1 MTALECRRRFLTILV
16 ESSTASR
23 YLGLAKQL
31 SSGRLPAS
39 PFDAGWHCPE
49 RKIVPRVGIH
59 LSRLRG
65 RQPPRQETTKCLPLH
80 GVHKI
85 RVGSLIPKREV
96 DMEREA
102 VSSSN
107 LVSVGY
113 NPDSETLEV
122 EFKNSGIYEY
132 YNVPQFM
139 YDRLMQA
146 GSIGTFFNTE
156 IKTSYACSKVWTQWL
171 AGCDSILT

>member
-1 MTALECRRRFLTILV
+1 
-16 ESSTASR
+16 
-23 YLGLAKQL
+23 
-31 SSGRLPAS
+31 LP
-39 PFDAGWHCPE
+39 P
-49 RKIVPRVGIH
+49 
-59 LSRLRG
+59 
-65 RQPPRQETTKCLPLH
+65 H

-85 RVGSLIPKREV
+85 RVGSLIRKRGIDV
-96 DMEREA
+96 EREA

-156 IKTSYACSKVWTQWL
+156 IKTSYACSKV
-171 AGCDSILT
+171 